1 MKKINSTT
9 TFSLSFSQ
17 ILLYCTPVLLALITF
32 ITYFPSLFYA
42 FQFDDE
48 PSILKF
54 YNIRN
59 QTFSDLFFT
68 STRWVSYW
76 LNTIHYKLGMFAPFV
91 YRRSN
96 VIFHCI
102 TGMLVYIV
110 ILLLMRLLPKNSFC
124 NKYAYWIAS
133 ITSALFLLHPVQT
146 QTVSYVIQGQLE
158 GLSALFSLL
167 IILSFIFLVTQ
178 AKHLPTKITF
188 LGTTLALCLISCGTK
203 EITIVLPF
211 LLPLIDWFF
220 IAQGN
225 WEKLKNNLWIHA
237 LVALT
242 IWSCYLWLLGKNF
255 FIYVFSLS
263 IEHTNTIGNVLTEY
277 AGQKITAGPF
287 FISQFKVILHYLFMF
302 TWPFSISID
311 YDWKLCRGI
320 TSPDCIIPFVIL
332 VGLFALIL
340 WSLKKNHTNACAF
353 GMLWFF
359 ICMAPR
365 STIMP
370 STELMADYKTYLAS
384 VGWLLVLALALVYG
398 YHAFKPMLL
407 RNKFVIAGLCA
418 LGLGLLSFATYERN
432 KVWHSGVAFWEDIIK
447 KAPHKARGYNNYG
460 VNLLSEQNDV
470 QKAIWAFKRAI
481 QLEPTTY
488 PDPYNNI
495 SAAFALTNRLDLAV
509 QALRASLHINPY
521 QHKAYNNIGIYLM
534 QKNFDDLAEKAFKQ
548 AIMIYPHYGKAY
560 FNLGRL
566 YLKQKRMNDAWQSFK
581 NACTVA
587 DYDNHAECIT
597 AYAQTS
603 MNLKKFEEVINA
615 YELLAKV
622 QKLNPDDILS
632 LADAHAMLEQ
642 YDQAEPRYIQVLDC
656 QDCAVHANHN
666 LCELYCRQ
674 RNYSQALATIMHLE
688 QQHLSYPD
696 LPIRKAECLYHTGNR
711 TQARALLQEFTK
723 ITRNFNLRV
732 AAQRLLSKMN

>member
-1 MKKINSTT
+1 
-9 TFSLSFSQ
+9 
-17 ILLYCTPVLLALITF
+17 
-32 ITYFPSLFYA
+32 
-42 FQFDDE
+42 
-48 PSILKF
+48 
-54 YNIRN
+54 
-59 QTFSDLFFT
+59 
-68 STRWVSYW
+68 
-76 LNTIHYKLGMFAPFV
+76 
-91 YRRSN
+91 
-96 VIFHCI
+96 
-102 TGMLVYIV
+102 
-110 ILLLMRLLPKNSFC
+110 
-124 NKYAYWIAS
+124 
-133 ITSALFLLHPVQT
+133 
-146 QTVSYVIQGQLE
+146 
-158 GLSALFSLL
+158 
-167 IILSFIFLVTQ
+167 
-178 AKHLPTKITF
+178 
-188 LGTTLALCLISCGTK
+188 
-203 EITIVLPF
+203 
-211 LLPLIDWFF
+211 
-220 IAQGN
+220 
-225 WEKLKNNLWIHA
+225 
-237 LVALT
+237 
-242 IWSCYLWLLGKNF
+242 
-255 FIYVFSLS
+255 
-263 IEHTNTIGNVLTEY
+263 
-277 AGQKITAGPF
+277 
-287 FISQFKVILHYLFMF
+287 
-302 TWPFSISID
+302 
-311 YDWKLCRGI
+311 
-320 TSPDCIIPFVIL
+320 
-332 VGLFALIL
+332 
-340 WSLKKNHTNACAF
+340 
-353 GMLWFF
+353 
-359 ICMAPR
+359 
-365 STIMP
+365 
-370 STELMADYKTYLAS
+370 
-384 VGWLLVLALALVYG
+384 
-398 YHAFKPMLL
+398 
-407 RNKFVIAGLCA
+407 
-418 LGLGLLSFATYERN
+418 
-432 KVWHSGVAFWEDIIK
+432 VWHSGVAFWEDIIK